1 MRKGEI
7 DIITLGCSKNLVD
20 AERLMRQL
28 ELAGYRC
35 VHDSSMPKGEIAII
49 NTCGF
54 IGDAKEES
62 IEMILQFAERKNKG
76 KLRKLYVMGC
86 LSQRYREELPTEI
99 PEVDKWFGKFDYMG
113 IVDECTNERLKE
125 LPTDYSLEFK
135 GKDYERTLTTPK
147 HYAYLKIAEGCNRY
161 CSYCAIPL
169 ITGRFTS
176 RKMENILDEVRW
188 LVNEGVKEFNV
199 IAQDLSSYGLDLYG
213 EHRLAQLIDE
223 MAQIEGVEWI
233 RLHYAYPTDFPY
245 DILPVMAKHSNVC
258 KYMDIALQHCSSN
271 VLEKM
276 RRHITCEEQ
285 NALIERIRKE
295 VPGICIRTT
304 LLVGHPGETQEDF
317 DELCEWV
324 KKMRRH
330 ITCEEQNALIER
342 IRKEV
347 PGICIRTTLLVGH
360 PGETQEDFDELCEW
374 VKKMRFDR
382 MGAFAYSEEEGTF
395 AARHYTDDIPQTEKE
410 RRVDILMTL
419 QQSISSEILSQMVG
433 TKQRIVIDREEE
445 EYYIGRTQYDSP
457 EVDCE
462 VLIEKS
468 KMENRTSGTNE
479 LKIGEFYTVNIIKSE
494 DFDLYAKL

>member
-62 IEMILQFAERKNKG
+62 IDIILQFAERKTKG

-86 LSQRYREELPTEI
+86 LSQRYREELPAEI

-113 IVDECTNERLKE
+113 IVEEIGRLDDHAVGEDFERM
-125 LPTDYSLEFK
+125 
-135 GKDYERTLTTPK
+135 LTTPD

-176 RKMENILDEVRW
+176 RKMEDILDEVRW
-188 LVNEGVKEFNV
+188 LVDEGVKELNV

-213 EHRLAQLIDE
+213 EHRLAELIDK

-245 DILPVMAKHSNVC
+245 DILPVMAKYPNIC

-285 NALIERIRKE
+285 NALIARIRQE

-304 LLVGHPGETQEDF
+304 LLVGHPGETEEDF
-317 DELCEWV
+317 NELCEWV
-324 KKMRRH
+324 K
-330 ITCEEQNALIER
+330 Q
-342 IRKEV
+342 
-347 PGICIRTTLLVGH
+347 
-360 PGETQEDFDELCEW
+360 
-374 VKKMRFDR
+374 MRFDR

-395 AARHYTDDIPQTEKE
+395 AARHYKDDIPQEEKE
-410 RRVDILMTL
+410 RRVETLMAI
-419 QQSISSEILSQMVG
+419 QQHISSEILSQMVG
-433 TKQRIVIDREEE
+433 TQQRIVIDREEQD
-445 EYYIGRTQYDSP
+445 YYVGRTQYDSP

-462 VLIEKS
+462 VLIEKTE
-468 KMENRTSGTNE
+468 K
-479 LKIGEFYTVNIIKSE
+479 LKVGKFYTVTIIKSE
-494 DFDLYAKL
+494 DFDLYAAL

>member
-28 ELAGYRC
+28 ELIGYRC
-35 VHDSSMPKGEIAII
+35 VHDSAMPKGEIAII

-99 PEVDKWFGKFDYMG
+99 PEVDKWFGKFDYLG
-113 IVDECTNERLKE
+113 IVDELKGERLKV
-125 LPTDYSLEFK
+125 K
-135 GKDYERTLTTPK
+135 GEEYERTLTTPK

-176 RKMENILDEVRW
+176 RTKEDILNEVRW
-188 LVNEGVKEFNV
+188 LVSEGVREFNV

-213 EHRLAQLIDE
+213 EHRLAQLVDE
-223 MAQIEGVEWI
+223 MAKIEGVEWI

-245 DILPVMAKHSNVC
+245 DILPVMAKHPNVC

-304 LLVGHPGETQEDF
+304 LLVGHPGETEEDF
-317 DELCEWV
+317 NELC
-324 KKMRRH
+324 
-330 ITCEEQNALIER
+330 
-342 IRKEV
+342 
-347 PGICIRTTLLVGH
+347 
-360 PGETQEDFDELCEW
+360 DW

-395 AARHYTDDIPQTEKE
+395 AARHYSDDIPQEEKE
-410 RRVDILMTL
+410 RRVDTLMAL

-433 TKQRIVIDREEE
+433 TKQRIVIDREEQ
-445 EYYIGRTQYDSP
+445 EYYVGRTQYDSP

-462 VLIEKS
+462 VLIDKAEK
-468 KMENRTSGTNE
+468 
-479 LKIGEFYTVNIIKSE
+479 LQIGEFYVVNIIKSE

>member
-28 ELAGYRC
+28 ELIGYRC
-35 VHDSSMPKGEIAII
+35 VHDSAMPKGEIAII

-99 PEVDKWFGKFDYMG
+99 PEVDRWFGKFDYMG
-113 IVDECTNERLKE
+113 IVDELKGGR
-125 LPTDYSLEFK
+125 SKVK
-135 GKDYERTLTTPK
+135 GEEYERTLTTPK

-176 RKMENILDEVRW
+176 RTMEDILNEVRW
-188 LVNEGVKEFNV
+188 LVSEGVREFNV

-213 EHRLAQLIDE
+213 EHRLAQLVDE
-223 MAQIEGVEWI
+223 MAKIEGVEWI

-245 DILPVMAKHSNVC
+245 DILPVMAKHPNVC

-271 VLEKM
+271 VLDKM

-304 LLVGHPGETQEDF
+304 LLVGHPGETEEDF
-317 DELCEWV
+317 NELC
-324 KKMRRH
+324 
-330 ITCEEQNALIER
+330 
-342 IRKEV
+342 
-347 PGICIRTTLLVGH
+347 
-360 PGETQEDFDELCEW
+360 DW

-395 AARHYTDDIPQTEKE
+395 AARHYSDDIPQEEKE
-410 RRVDILMTL
+410 RRVDTLMAL

-433 TKQRIVIDREEE
+433 TKQRIVIDREEQ
-445 EYYIGRTQYDSP
+445 EYYVGRTQYDSP

-462 VLIEKS
+462 VLIDKAEK
-468 KMENRTSGTNE
+468 
-479 LKIGEFYTVNIIKSE
+479 LQIGEFYVVNIIKSE